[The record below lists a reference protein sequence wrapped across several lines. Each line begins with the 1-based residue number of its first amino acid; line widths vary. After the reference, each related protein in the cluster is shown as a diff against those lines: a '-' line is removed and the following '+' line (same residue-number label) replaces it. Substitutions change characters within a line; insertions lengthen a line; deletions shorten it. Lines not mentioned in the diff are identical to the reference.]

1 MSRVGRNH
9 ACPCGSGR
17 KYKQCCGVK
26 AQRMSLAMRITLV
39 VVGGAIIAG
48 IALGVSAFRSEP
60 TPGAGR
66 VWSPEHGHY
75 H

>member
-1 MSRVGRNH
+1 
-9 ACPCGSGR
+9 
-17 KYKQCCGVK
+17 VK